1 MTSNKREKKFPYLI
15 FIPFVGPY
23 ISMVVLFATK
33 VYKYPKMKLIFI
45 KYMIISWISMMSL
58 VLLGDLIFG
67 RLQNELLMILA
78 LVFELIIIAVVVS
91 ATYLY
96 IYKNEI
102 YPMIEHG
109 QTMDNEEL
117 LKQNDSRVYKPHF
130 TIYLF
135 IPVIGVIIGYINN
148 YNRNPN
154 KSISKLLITFLF
166 LIISSV
172 VFITISIYVPI
183 LSNSF
188 NLNIGDDLLV
198 IIYVIMTTIVND
210 IIFLLHRKLTY

>member
-15 FIPFVGPY
+15 FIPFFGPY
-23 ISMVVLFATK
+23 ISMMILHASK
-33 VYKYPKMKLIFI
+33 MSKYPKLKLIFL
-45 KYMIISWISMMSL
+45 KYMIISVLSMTVL
-58 VLLGDLIFG
+58 TLLGDLIFG
-67 RLQNELLMILA
+67 SLQNELLMILA

-109 QTMDNEEL
+109 QTMDNEDL
-117 LKQNDSRVYKPHF
+117 LKQNDSRVYQPHF

-148 YNRNPN
+148 YNHNPN
-154 KSISKLLITFLF
+154 KSIGKLLITFLF
-166 LIISSV
+166 LIVSSV

-188 NLNIGDDLLV
+188 NLNIGDDLIV

-210 IIFLLHRKLTY
+210 IIFLLHRKITY